1 MATLAFPIGNTGYTE
16 AEAVQLVSLALQ
28 DTDVV
33 ASLSVGVAGAGTR
46 CVTVS
51 SSDTAPGLVA
61 ADVTTVTTSGGWTD
75 VQLPELLAALPESA
89 GLVTANEKV
98 FILTGVTPEQVN
110 AANSALE
117 ATASTKGYVASIDR
131 SQYQGEEY
139 ASTSA
144 RIIGS
149 FDARGMR
156 DIVGNGPEG
165 AQLRRTDPLSGRS
178 YDDIANPGNNQFGAN
193 ESLGRGRFAPFLE
206 DGYTVNLDGVDSKN
220 RGDEV
225 TAAVCQRLRRL
236 RSANGVVHAGLWS
249 YSGRASRAG
258 GRGWHGSLLIDGQ
271 EIAVIDEI
279 ALNEEAE
286 KLFAANGMYTG
297 KFYELARNDT
307 AAAQF

>member
-1 MATLAFPIGNTGYTE
+1 M
-16 AEAVQLVSLALQ
+16 
-28 DTDVV
+28 
-33 ASLSVGVAGAGTR
+33 
-46 CVTVS
+46 
-51 SSDTAPGLVA
+51 
-61 ADVTTVTTSGGWTD
+61 
-75 VQLPELLAALPESA
+75 
-89 GLVTANEKV
+89 
-98 FILTGVTPEQVN
+98 TPEQVN

-271 EIAVIDEI
+271 EIAVTDEI

-297 KFYELARNDT
+297 KCCAHTPCRRGQGARRPPLLRGTRRTPARSGRGVGPVSSGCLRPWTSEQPPNT
-307 AAAQF
+307 RRSRHTQTI